1 MVLRGILVRVLV
13 LSSCSLAPRKES
25 PSRQCPCRCSR
36 SQREFVAIPRTV
48 QDMVSMDTYARRGCV
63 SEGPL
68 RRYFNGAPFSF
79 HFFSFLFFWW
89 PSWVRYEPHLLLP
102 RGRGMAAR
110 PHSAIHL
117 QRQRDALVVVQSRAQ
132 LLLSALSSPSSG
144 SPGQRPWI
152 DAVMRNDVGDQPPM
166 LSANL
171 ISGWPVLWLNL
182 LRASPY

>member
-1 MVLRGILVRVLV
+1 MGSGR
-13 LSSCSLAPRKES
+13 CSLAPRDRAQVANALADVPA
-25 PSRQCPCRCSR
+25 PS
-36 SQREFVAIPRTV
+36 
-48 QDMVSMDTYARRGCV
+48 DMVSMDTYARRGCV

-68 RRYFNGAPFSF
+68 RRYFNGP
-79 HFFSFLFFWW
+79 FSFLFISFLLVAIVGEIRAAS
-89 PSWVRYEPHLLLP
+89 PSTSGTGH
-102 RGRGMAAR
+102 GGAR
-110 PHSAIHL
+110 PHSAIHS
-117 QRQRDALVVVQSRAQ
+117 QRQRERDALVVVQSRAH

-144 SPGQRPWI
+144 PPGQRPWI